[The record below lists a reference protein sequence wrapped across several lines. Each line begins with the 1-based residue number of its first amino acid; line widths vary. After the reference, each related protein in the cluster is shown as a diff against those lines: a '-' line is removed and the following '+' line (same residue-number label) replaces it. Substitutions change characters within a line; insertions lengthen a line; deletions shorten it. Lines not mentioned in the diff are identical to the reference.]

1 MSEYRFDPLHQTWA
15 LVAQERS
22 GRPADFSAVTRVSAA
37 RSCPFC
43 AGSESETP
51 PAILQLGQREYA
63 DLLSSSDRVGA
74 APTRISTRFTVADL
88 CDAEDPWW
96 VRVVPNRY
104 PAVTQAS
111 RGRRSSVGDAGLASA
126 LAREGACDLAAVG
139 PALGRHEVVIESPRH
154 FGRVT
159 AADPA
164 ILPLMFA
171 AYRSRLAEFAADGRL
186 AYASV
191 FKNVGPEAGAS
202 LEHLHSQIVAM
213 PMVPPH
219 IEATWQAAWE
229 YRRRERSCMTCRLV
243 EQEIASGSRVIA
255 ETDGL
260 VAWCPF
266 ASRFAYEVCV
276 APKGHSARFD
286 GIDDAGI
293 FELASLVRRVL
304 GRIEFD
310 FRQPQYNL
318 ILQTA
323 PFSGNVEESLHWRLE
338 ILPRT
343 AKAAGF
349 EWGTQ
354 CFINTVAP
362 ELAAEFYREE
372 LSVPLSSSDS
382 AACDAE
388 FR

>member
-22 GRPADFSAVTRVSAA
+22 GRPADFRAVSRVRAD
-37 RSCPFC
+37 RDCPFC
-43 AGSESETP
+43 LGFESETP
-51 PAILQLGQREYA
+51 PEILRLGQRDYSDLRAGAADVPAVSSPRPLRFTAA
-63 DLLSSSDRVGA
+63 DLGQA
-74 APTRISTRFTVADL
+74 K
-88 CDAEDPWW
+88 EPWW

-104 PAVTQAS
+104 PAVKQAS
-111 RGRRSSVGDAGLASA
+111 RGRRSSAGDVCIASSV
-126 LAREGACDLAAVG
+126 AREHACELAAVG
-139 PALGRHEVVIESPRH
+139 PAVGRHEVVIESPRH
-154 FGRVT
+154 CGRVT
-159 AADPA
+159 EADPA

-202 LEHLHSQIVAM
+202 LEHLHSQIVAL

-219 IEATWQAAWE
+219 VETTWHAAWE
-229 YRRRERSCMTCRLV
+229 HRRRERTCMTCQLI
-243 EQEIASGSRVIA
+243 EQEISAGVRVVA
-255 ETDGL
+255 ETEGL

-266 ASRFAYEVCV
+266 ASRFAYEVCI
-276 APKGHSARFD
+276 APKNHSAQFRSV
-286 GIDDAGI
+286 DDAGLL
-293 FELASLVRRVL
+293 ELASLVRRVL
-304 GRIEFD
+304 GRIEQD
-310 FRQPQYNL
+310 IRQPQYNL
-318 ILQTA
+318 VLQTA
-323 PFSGNVEESLHWRLE
+323 PFSGDVEEALHWRLE

-354 CFINTVAP
+354 CFINAVAP
-362 ELAAEFYREE
+362 EMAADFYREG
-372 LSVPLSSSDS
+372 LSDPVSSSDS

>member
-22 GRPADFSAVTRVSAA
+22 GRPEDFTAVSRVRTDRA
-37 RSCPFC
+37 CPFC
-43 AGSESETP
+43 VGFESETP
-51 PAILQLGQREYA
+51 PEILRLGQRDYG
-63 DLLSSSDRVGA
+63 DLLSSA
-74 APTRISTRFTVADL
+74 AGDLSIASLRPLRFSAADL
-88 CDAEDPWW
+88 GEAASPWW

-104 PAVTQAS
+104 PAVKQVS
-111 RGRRSSVGDAGLASA
+111 RGRRSSVGDAWIASSV
-126 LAREGACDLAAVG
+126 AREHACELAALG
-139 PALGRHEVVIESPRH
+139 PAVGRHEVVIESPRH
-154 FGRVT
+154 CGRVSE
-159 AADPA
+159 ADTA
-164 ILPLMFA
+164 ILPLTFA
-171 AYRSRLAEFAADGRL
+171 AYRSRLTEFAADGRL

-191 FKNVGPEAGAS
+191 FKNVGHEAGAS
-202 LEHLHSQIVAM
+202 LEHLHSQIVAL

-219 IEATWQAAWE
+219 VESTWQAAWE
-229 YRRRERSCMTCRLV
+229 HRRRERTCLTCRLI
-243 EQEIASGSRVIA
+243 EQELSAGARIVA
-255 ETDGL
+255 ETEGL

-276 APKGHSARFD
+276 APKRHAAQFRD
-286 GIDDAGI
+286 VDDAGLL
-293 FELASLVRRVL
+293 ELATLVRRVL
-304 GRIEFD
+304 GRIELD

-318 ILQTA
+318 VLQTA
-323 PFSGNVEESLHWRLE
+323 PFSGDVEESLHWRLE

-354 CFINTVAP
+354 CFINAVAP
-362 ELAAEFYREE
+362 EMAADFYREG
-372 LSVPLSSSDS
+372 LSDPVSSSDS

>member
-22 GRPADFSAVTRVSAA
+22 GRPADFEALSKTRGE

-43 AGSESETP
+43 AGFESETP
-51 PAILQLGQREYA
+51 PEILRLGQQDYFGLSNPAPGESARPSLRSPRFSPA
-63 DLLSSSDRVGA
+63 DLGA
-74 APTRISTRFTVADL
+74 PV
-88 CDAEDPWW
+88 EPWL

-104 PAVTQAS
+104 PAVKQAP
-111 RGRRSSVGDAGLASA
+111 RGHRSPAGNACIASSV
-126 LAREGACDLAAVG
+126 AREHACELAAVG
-139 PALGRHEVVIESPRH
+139 PAVGRHEVVIESPRH
-154 FGRVT
+154 YGRVT
-159 AADPA
+159 EADPA

-171 AYRSRLAEFAADGRL
+171 AYRSRLAEFAGDGRL

-202 LEHLHSQIVAM
+202 LEHLHSQIVAL

-219 IEATWQAAWE
+219 VESTWQAAWE
-229 YRRRERSCMTCRLV
+229 FRRRERTCMTCRLV
-243 EQEIASGSRVIA
+243 EQEGSAGVRVIA
-255 ETDGL
+255 ETDDL
-260 VAWCPF
+260 IAWCPF
-266 ASRFAYEVCV
+266 ASRFAYEVCI
-276 APKGHSARFD
+276 APKRHEARFRAVSD
-286 GIDDAGI
+286 SGLL
-293 FELASLVRRVL
+293 ELSSLVRRVL
-304 GRIEFD
+304 GRIEGD

-318 ILQTA
+318 VLQTA
-323 PFSGNVEESLHWRLE
+323 PFSGDVDESLHWRLE

-354 CFINTVAP
+354 CFINPVAP
-362 ELAAEFYREE
+362 ELAADFYREG
-372 LSVPLSSSDS
+372 LSDPLSSSDS

-388 FR
+388 IR

>member
-22 GRPADFSAVTRVSAA
+22 GRPEDFKAVSRPRSART
-37 RSCPFC
+37 CPFC
-43 AGSESETP
+43 AGFESETP
-51 PAILQLGQREYA
+51 PEILRLGQREYA
-63 DLLSSSDRVGA
+63 GLLSAAARDGA
-74 APTRISTRFTVADL
+74 DLMRPSQRFSAADL
-88 CDAEDPWW
+88 CDAADPWW

-104 PAVTQAS
+104 PAVKQAS
-111 RGRRSSVGDAGLASA
+111 RGRRSSFGDAGLASS
-126 LAREGACDLAAVG
+126 LAREGACDLEAVG

-154 FGRVT
+154 FGRVVE
-159 AADPA
+159 ADPA

-171 AYRSRLAEFAADGRL
+171 AYRSRLSEFAADGRM

-202 LEHLHSQIVAM
+202 LEHLHSQIVAL

-219 IEATWQAAWE
+219 VETTWHAAWE
-229 YRRRERSCMTCRLV
+229 FRRRERTCMTCRLV
-243 EQEIASGSRVIA
+243 EQEIAAGSRVIA
-255 ETDGL
+255 ETEGL

-266 ASRFAYEVCV
+266 ASRFAYEVCI
-276 APKGHSARFD
+276 APKAHAARFD
-286 GIDDAGI
+286 GVDDAGLL
-293 FELASLVRRVL
+293 ELASLVRRVL
-304 GRIEFD
+304 GRIELD

-318 ILQTA
+318 VLQTA
-323 PFSGNVEESLHWRLE
+323 PFSGNVEDSLHWRLE

-354 CFINTVAP
+354 CFINAVAP
-362 ELAAEFYREE
+362 EMAAEFYREG
-372 LSVPLSSSDS
+372 LSDPLSSSDS

-388 FR
+388 FH

>member
-1 MSEYRFDPLHQTWA
+1 
-15 LVAQERS
+15 
-22 GRPADFSAVTRVSAA
+22 
-37 RSCPFC
+37 
-43 AGSESETP
+43 
-51 PAILQLGQREYA
+51 LGQRDYA
-63 DLLSSSDRVGA
+63 GLLSAATRDGA
-74 APTRISTRFTVADL
+74 VPAMASQQRFSVTDL

-104 PAVTQAS
+104 PAVKQAP
-111 RGRRSSVGDAGLASA
+111 RGRRSSAGDAGLASS
-126 LAREGACDLAAVG
+126 LARAGACDLAAAG

-159 AADPA
+159 EADPA
-164 ILPLMFA
+164 ILALMFA
-171 AYRSRLAEFAADGRL
+171 AYRSRLSEFAADGRM

-202 LEHLHSQIVAM
+202 LEHLHSQIVAL

-219 IEATWQAAWE
+219 VETTWHAAWE
-229 YRRRERSCMTCRLV
+229 FHRRERTCMTCRLV
-243 EQEIASGSRVIA
+243 EQEIAAGSRIIA
-255 ETDGL
+255 ETPGL

-266 ASRFAYEVCV
+266 ASRFAYEVCI
-276 APKGHSARFD
+276 APKAHAARFD
-286 GIDDAGI
+286 GVDDAGLL
-293 FELASLVRRVL
+293 ELASLVRRVL
-304 GRIEFD
+304 GRIEAD

-318 ILQTA
+318 VLQTA
-323 PFSGNVEESLHWRLE
+323 PFSGRVEDSLHWRLE

-354 CFINTVAP
+354 CFINAVAP
-362 ELAAEFYREE
+362 EMAAEFYREGI
-372 LSVPLSSSDS
+372 SDPLSSSDS